1 MGLGQVRLG
10 GWHEVGFISAE
21 PDVGIPHSL
30 GGYGG
35 IDYYLVADSYIALFS
50 ALLDL

>member
-1 MGLGQVRLG
+1 MSGYHIRY
-10 GWHEVGFISAE
+10 
-21 PDVGIPHSL
+21 

-50 ALLDL
+50 RFSTCGAVKQYVCFSDSSKNV